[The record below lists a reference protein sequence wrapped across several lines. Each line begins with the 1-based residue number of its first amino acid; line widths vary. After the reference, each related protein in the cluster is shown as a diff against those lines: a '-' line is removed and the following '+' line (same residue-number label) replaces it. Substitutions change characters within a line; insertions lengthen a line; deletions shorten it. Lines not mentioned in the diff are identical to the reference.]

1 MAEDNKKN
9 IYREKTLERIST
21 PDQLTDYL
29 KVTNPGIW
37 VILAAVIILLA
48 GVFVWSYTGVLE
60 TRAAATVIVENKTAR
75 VATTDMKDF
84 TKGDEVRVAEKSYEV
99 SSIVTDEFGRKI
111 GIARVDIP
119 DGTYEGIVIVEKTHP
134 LEFLT
139 RSDT

>member
-1 MAEDNKKN
+1 MAEENKNN

-60 TRAAATVIVENKTAR
+60 TRSPAKVIVSKQTAMVATKDMKELTEGDDRYSQKKDSNQKSFTLSEDEHDLLLKYRELSLKEKTA
-75 VATTDMKDF
+75 V
-84 TKGDEVRVAEKSYEV
+84 KGLCDLLIS
-99 SSIVTDEFGRKI
+99 
-111 GIARVDIP
+111 
-119 DGTYEGIVIVEKTHP
+119 HN
-134 LEFLT
+134 
-139 RSDT
+139 